1 MVDIDI
7 RQYKCVPLDL
17 LKNIGK
23 GANGNDI
30 ITVTSDEKTLK
41 DFKQEQ
47 ESGITA
53 AGPVAGSIAGD
64 TLENF
69 VVGITITF
77 VVIILLVIFYWGF
90 LNVRGKG
97 LAAFTLPEQLRS
109 MPVILLF
116 SLIFGV
122 IGFLIGNLVKF

>member
-1 MVDIDI
+1 MTDIDI
-7 RQYKCVPLDL
+7 RNYKCVPLDL

-23 GANGNDI
+23 GTNGNDI
-30 ITVTSDEKTLK
+30 VTVTSADVTLK
-41 DFKQEQ
+41 DFKKQQ
-47 ESGITA
+47 ESDMAA
-53 AGPVAGSIAGD
+53 AGPAAGGIAGD

-69 VVGITITF
+69 VVGITIAF
-77 VVIILLVIFYWGF
+77 AVIILLVIFYWGF

-97 LAAFTLPEQLRS
+97 LAAFALPEQLRT

-122 IGFLIGNLVKF
+122 GGFLIGNLVKF